1 MIRIASTP
9 YSQFIVP
16 DVSKLLE
23 SILKLKGYRI
33 SVTSH
38 TKLLYRGKSDR
49 RVIHAKKI
57 SKKTD
62 SLPFV
67 IGEGFISG
75 KTLIQNALTHQP
87 PNGLTKIGRDGG
99 RNEKMTILYPKE
111 IVEHLNKYVIGQE
124 EAKKCLAVAVYQHYR
139 RVENNMRV
147 TEQWMLSEAASAIK
161 ERKKLKKQNPDIEEE
176 YLPEYIQR
184 SQRQILKDLEK
195 RQEILLEKSNMILLG
210 ASGTGKTFMTQK
222 LAEVLDVPIVICDCT
237 TLTQAGYVGDD
248 VDTVIQKLLAEAAG
262 DIEKCQRGIVF
273 LDEFDKIYT
282 SSDPLHTSGN
292 RDVSGKGVQQALLKL
307 VEGSLVKVRDPLA
320 PNSKVTIDTT
330 NILFISSG
338 AFSNIEHIIARRLDK
353 RSLGFSSSASP
364 HECIDQ
370 HTTEKLRDSDEEV
383 VSKARDEMIKQCDQ
397 GDLISFGM
405 IPELVGRFPVTV
417 PFHCLDKS
425 HLISVLTEPK
435 GSLVAQTKK
444 FFENENVELR
454 FSPEAIEKIAEMAV
468 KRKTGARALKSIV
481 EKAVMNAKYE
491 VPGSDVKCVEINDEN
506 LKDHSFT
513 VIENLNEIGKEN
525 K

>member
-1 MIRIASTP
+1 MIRIASSS
-9 YSQFIVP
+9 YLQFVASANP
-16 DVSKLLE
+16 AFQ
-23 SILKLKGYRI
+23 
-33 SVTSH
+33 TSSRRLS
-38 TKLLYRGKSDR
+38 TTGVDCKIKRGKSDR

-57 SKKTD
+57 TKKTD

-67 IGEGFISG
+67 LGEGFMTG
-75 KTLIQNALTHQP
+75 KIILQNALTHPP
-87 PNGLTKIGRDGG
+87 PNGLATRDGG
-99 RNEKMTILYPKE
+99 GGGRGEKVQILYPKE
-111 IVEHLNKYVIGQE
+111 IVEHLNKYVVGQE

-139 RVENNMRV
+139 RVENNLRV
-147 TEQWMLSEAASAIK
+147 TEQWMLSEAVAAAK
-161 ERKKLKKQNPDIEEE
+161 ERKIFRKQNPEIEEE
-176 YLPEYIQR
+176 YIPEYIEK

-195 RQEILLEKSNMILLG
+195 RQDILLEKSNMILLG
-210 ASGTGKTFMTQK
+210 ASGTGKTYMTQK

-248 VDTVIQKLLAEAAG
+248 VDTVIQKLLAEARG
-262 DIEKCQRGIVF
+262 DIERCQRGIVF

-307 VEGSLVKVRDPLA
+307 VEGSLVKVRDPLS

-330 NILFISSG
+330 NILFVSSG
-338 AFSNIEHIIARRLDK
+338 AFSNIEHIIARRMDK
-353 RSLGFSSSASP
+353 RSLGFSSASTSP
-364 HECIDQ
+364 HEDSDQ
-370 HTTEKLRDSDEEV
+370 HTSEKLRDSDEEV

-397 GDLISFGM
+397 GDLIAFGM
-405 IPELVGRFPVTV
+405 IPELVGRFPVIV
-417 PFHCLDKS
+417 PFHCLNKT
-425 HLISVLTEPK
+425 HLMSVLTEPK

-454 FSPEAIEKIAEMAV
+454 FSPEAIEMIAEMAV

-491 VPGSDVKCVEINDEN
+491 VPGSDVKCVEINDKS
-506 LKDHSFT
+506 LKDQSFT
-513 VIENLNEIGKEN
+513 IIENRSVIGKEN
-525 K
+525 KE

>member
-1 MIRIASTP
+1 MIRVASTSYSQLIAST
-9 YSQFIVP
+9 
-16 DVSKLLE
+16 
-23 SILKLKGYRI
+23 SIQSSRCIATTGIDLKIK
-33 SVTSH
+33 
-38 TKLLYRGKSDR
+38 RGKSDR

-62 SLPFV
+62 SLPFI
-67 IGEGFISG
+67 IGEGFMTG
-75 KTLIQNALTHQP
+75 KTMIQSALTHQP
-87 PNGLTKIGRDGG
+87 PVGLAKFGRDGG
-99 RNEKMTILYPKE
+99 RHEKMQILYPKE

-124 EAKKCLAVAVYQHYR
+124 EAKKSLAVAVYQHYR

-147 TEQWMLSEAASAIK
+147 TEQWMLSEAAAAIK
-161 ERKKLKKQNPDIEEE
+161 ERKKLKKENPDIEEE
-176 YLPEYIQR
+176 YLPEYIQK

-195 RQEILLEKSNMILLG
+195 REEILLEKSNMILLG

-248 VDTVIQKLLAEAAG
+248 VDTVIQKLLAEAGG
-262 DIEKCQRGIVF
+262 DIERCQRGIVF

-338 AFSNIEHIIARRLDK
+338 AFSNIEHIIARRMDK
-353 RSLGFSSSASP
+353 RSLGFSSIAALCEGSEQS
-364 HECIDQ
+364 
-370 HTTEKLRDSDEEV
+370 TTEKLRDSDEEV
-383 VSKARDEMIKQCDQ
+383 VSKARDEMIKLCDQ

-405 IPELVGRFPVTV
+405 IPELVGRFPVVV
-417 PFHCLDKS
+417 PFHCLDKT
-425 HLISVLTEPK
+425 HLMSVLTEPK

-444 FFENENVELR
+444 FFEMENVELR
-454 FSPEAIEKIAEMAV
+454 FSPAAIENIAEMAV

-491 VPGSDVKCVEINDEN
+491 VPGSGVKSVEINADN
-506 LKDHSFT
+506 LKDHTFT
-513 VIENLNEIGKEN
+513 VIENVNEIGKEN
-525 K
+525 KD

>member
-1 MIRIASTP
+1 MIRVASTT
-9 YSQFIVP
+9 YSQFVASASATIQ
-16 DVSKLLE
+16 
-23 SILKLKGYRI
+23 
-33 SVTSH
+33 TSRCI
-38 TKLLYRGKSDR
+38 TTSGIDYKIKRGKSDR
-49 RVIHAKKI
+49 RIIHAKKI

-62 SLPFV
+62 TLPFI

-75 KTLIQNALTHQP
+75 KTMIQNALTHQP
-87 PNGLTKIGRDGG
+87 PVGLTQLGRDGG
-99 RNEKMTILYPKE
+99 RHEKIQILYPKE

-124 EAKKCLAVAVYQHYR
+124 EAKKSLAVAVYQHYR

-147 TEQWMLSEAASAIK
+147 TEQWILSEAAAAAK
-161 ERKKLKKQNPDIEEE
+161 ERRKLKKQNPDIEEE
-176 YLPEYIQR
+176 YLPEYIQK

-248 VDTVIQKLLAEAAG
+248 VDTVIQKLLAESGG
-262 DIEKCQRGIVF
+262 DIDRCQRGIVF

-338 AFSNIEHIIARRLDK
+338 AFSNIEHIIARRMDK
-353 RSLGFSSSASP
+353 RSLGFSSIKSLNEGS
-364 HECIDQ
+364 EQ
-370 HTTEKLRDSDEEV
+370 STSEKLRDADEEI
-383 VSKARDEMIKQCDQ
+383 VSKARDEMMRHCDQ

-405 IPELVGRFPVTV
+405 IPELVGRFPVIV
-417 PFHCLDKS
+417 PFHCLDKT
-425 HLISVLTEPK
+425 HLMSVLTEPK

-444 FFENENVELR
+444 FFEMENVDLK
-454 FSPEAIEKIAEMAV
+454 FTPGAIEKIAEMAV

-491 VPGSDVKCVEINDEN
+491 VPGSDVKYVEITAEN
-506 LKDHSFT
+506 LNDHSFT
-513 VIENLNEIGKEN
+513 VIEKRNELGKEN
-525 K
+525 KD

>member
-1 MIRIASTP
+1 MIRIASSS
-9 YSQFIVP
+9 YSQFVASANPAIHT
-16 DVSKLLE
+16 S
-23 SILKLKGYRI
+23 RFI
-33 SVTSH
+33 STSGIDY
-38 TKLLYRGKSDR
+38 KIKRGKSDR

-75 KTLIQNALTHQP
+75 TKLIQSALTHQP
-87 PNGLTKIGRDGG
+87 PNGLAKFGRDGG
-99 RNEKMTILYPKE
+99 RNEKMHILYPKE
-111 IVEHLNKYVIGQE
+111 IVEHLNKYVVGQE
-124 EAKKCLAVAVYQHYR
+124 TAKKCLAVAVYQHYR
-139 RVENNMRV
+139 RVENNLRV
-147 TEQWMLSEAASAIK
+147 TEQWMLSEAVAAAK
-161 ERKKLKKQNPDIEEE
+161 ERKKLRKQNPEIEEE
-176 YLPEYIQR
+176 YLPEYIEK
-184 SQRQILKDLEK
+184 SQRQVLKDLEK
-195 RQEILLEKSNMILLG
+195 RQDILLEKSNMILLG
-210 ASGTGKTFMTQK
+210 ASGTGKTYMTQK

-248 VDTVIQKLLAEAAG
+248 VDTVVQKLLAEARG
-262 DIEKCQRGIVF
+262 DIERCQRGIVF

-338 AFSNIEHIIARRLDK
+338 AFSNIEHIVARRLDK
-353 RSLGFSSSASP
+353 KSLGFSSSASP
-364 HECIDQ
+364 HEYNDQ
-370 HTTEKLRDSDEEV
+370 HTTEKLMDLDEEI
-383 VSKARDEMIKQCDQ
+383 VSKARDEMLVQCDQ

-405 IPELVGRFPVTV
+405 IPELVGRFPVIV

-425 HLISVLTEPK
+425 HLKSVLTEPK

-454 FSPEAIEKIAEMAV
+454 FSPAAIDKIADMAV

-491 VPGSDVKCVEINDEN
+491 IPGSDVKCVEINDEN
-506 LKDHSFT
+506 LKDQSFT
-513 VIENLNEIGKEN
+513 VIENRTVIGKEN
-525 K
+525 N